1 MVELTDGQHWL
12 IETKG
17 REDIEVALKDE
28 AARYW
33 CENATELTGI
43 DWQYLKVLQ
52 SSFEQLQP
60 ANFQELMIG
69 LHVRIHDR
77 YGKTF
82 RHLAKT

>member
-1 MVELTDGQHWL
+1 VVKLTNKQHWL

-33 CENATELTGI
+33 CDNATELTGT

-60 ANFQELMIG
+60 ANFQELKIG
-69 LHVRIHDR
+69 LHA
-77 YGKTF
+77 F
-82 RHLAKT
+82 